1 MQPTIEKS
9 IRGNENELGTETEG
23 FGCRHGRADAE

>member
-1 MQPTIEKS
+1 MQPTIERS
-9 IRGNENELGTETEG
+9 VGGNETEMGAETEG